1 MGDDSLDYA
10 EGLQVS
16 GEFKRRIRH
25 WTDMRDGIKEQ
36 GAPMSC
42 IFNPPEVSVFTITND
57 TFKKAVT

>member
-42 IFNPPEVSVFTITND
+42 IFNPRKYLSSQLRMILL
-57 TFKKAVT
+57 KKKQ